1 MTPDLNHDLNSAS
14 LTPSAAFP
22 HAWRYQKIMQ
32 QRAAQLREICDQL
45 DPYRPLSPEMQQQ
58 LQQFG
63 INDFSDPFQITNQ
76 LLLLLEDTLTELH
89 NLA

>member
-1 MTPDLNHDLNSAS
+1 MAPELNSYADHY
-14 LTPSAAFP
+14 TEPFP
-22 HAWRYQKIMQ
+22 HAWRYQKIMA
-32 QRAAQLREICDQL
+32 QRAAQLKEICDQL
-45 DPYRPLSPEMQQQ
+45 DPYQPLSPAMQQQ